1 MIELKGISFAYPGQA
16 HALCDVSV
24 RFPAG
29 KVTTILGPNGS
40 GKSTLMK
47 AACRILKPSGGQ
59 VLLDGQDIR
68 NMKPKELAQCV
79 ARLGQ
84 SNQPPAVTVRDLV
97 SYGRYP
103 HQKAMQ
109 VLSREDERC
118 IDEALA
124 QVKME
129 ALQDR
134 MVNAL
139 SGGQQQRAYI
149 AMALAQDTQALFL
162 DEPTASLDISVRF
175 EIMDLI
181 RQLNAAGKTIVMVL
195 HDLELALQYSD
206 HLILLE
212 QGRVICTGSPQEL
225 IASGMLNRVFDIRT
239 RVIEEKGTTFFHF
252 SKTS

>member
-1 MIELKGISFAYPGQA
+1 MIELRGISFAYPGQEK
-16 HALCDVSV
+16 ALCDVSV

-47 AACRILKPSGGQ
+47 TACRLLNPSCGQ
-59 VLLDGQDIR
+59 VMLDGRDIAG
-68 NMKPKELAQCV
+68 MKPRELARHM

-103 HQKAMQ
+103 HQGCMKA
-109 VLSREDERC
+109 LSREDEIC
-118 IDEALA
+118 IDRALE
-124 QVKME
+124 QVKLE
-129 ALQDR
+129 AYQDR
-134 MVNAL
+134 TVHAL

-149 AMALAQDTQALFL
+149 AMALAQDAKVLFL
-162 DEPTASLDISVRF
+162 DEPTSSLDISVRF

-181 RQLNAAGKTIVMVL
+181 RQLNSAGKTIVMVL

-206 HLILLE
+206 HLILLD
-212 QGRVICTGSPQEL
+212 QGKVICTGSPQEL
-225 IASGMLNRVFDIRT
+225 IACGMLDRVFDIKT
-239 RVIEEKGTTFFHF
+239 RVIEQQGSTIFHF
-252 SKTS
+252 SRTS

>member
-24 RFPAG
+24 QFPAG

-40 GKSTLMK
+40 GKSTLLK
-47 AACRILKPSGGQ
+47 AACRLLKPSSGQ
-59 VLLDGQDIR
+59 VLFDGQDIWS
-68 NMKPKELAQCV
+68 MKQKELAKCV

-103 HQKAMQ
+103 HQKTMQ
-109 VLSREDERC
+109 VLSQEDQRC
-118 IDEALA
+118 IDQAIA

-129 ALQDR
+129 AWQGR
-134 MVNAL
+134 MVNEL
-139 SGGQQQRAYI
+139 SGGQQQRAYM
-149 AMALAQDTQALFL
+149 AMALAQDTQLLFL

-195 HDLELALQYSD
+195 HDLELALEYSD

-212 QGRVICTGSPQEL
+212 QGKVIYTGSPQEL
-225 IASGMLNRVFDIRT
+225 IASGTLDRVFDIRT
-239 RVIEEKGTTFFHF
+239 HVIEEKGTTFFHF
-252 SKTS
+252 SKMS

>member
-1 MIELKGISFAYPGQA
+1 MIEFKRISFAYPGQA

-47 AACRILKPSGGQ
+47 AACRLVKPSGGQ
-59 VLLDGQDIR
+59 VLLKGHDISG
-68 NMKPKELAQCV
+68 MKPRELARCV

-103 HQKAMQ
+103 HQGCLKA
-109 VLSREDERC
+109 LSREDERC
-118 IDEALA
+118 IDRALA
-124 QVKME
+124 QVNMQ
-129 ALQDR
+129 AYQNR
-134 MVNAL
+134 MVTAL

-149 AMALAQDTQALFL
+149 AMALAQDAEAVFL
-162 DEPTASLDISVRF
+162 DEPTSSLDISVRF

-181 RQLNAAGKTIVMVL
+181 RELNRAGKTIVMVL
-195 HDLELALQYSD
+195 HDLELALAYSD

-212 QGRVICTGSPQEL
+212 RGKVICTGSAQEL
-225 IASGMLNRVFDIRT
+225 IDCGMLDRVFDIKT
-239 RVIEEKGTTFFHF
+239 HVIEQQGTTYFHF